1 MYPFWVFNFATVNII
16 QDQALKVNVVVF
28 AAKNITR
35 TCVRVFCNNSVTFI
49 VLGKI
54 KGGKLVAYRPHITLL
69 KSIRLCGIRI
79 QGTSR
84 TVVTRPTCRLLP
96 RRGCVRKLHIRICSL
111 YYLNSC
117 CQNPYRADSDP
128 NYAYEFLTP

>member
-1 MYPFWVFNFATVNII
+1 VYPFWVFDFVIFNII
-16 QDQALKVNVVVF
+16 QHQALKVNIINF

-35 TCVRVFCNNSVTFI
+35 TQVRVFCNNSVTFI

-54 KGGKLVAYRPHITLL
+54 KGGKQLAYRPHITLL

-84 TVVTRPTCRLLP
+84 TVVARPTCRLLP
-96 RRGCVRKLHIRICSL
+96 RHAHCHKLHIHIYSL

-117 CQNPYRADSDP
+117 CQNPCRAGSVP
-128 NYAYEFLTP
+128 SYAYETLIP